1 MSTIPA
7 ALHTIGDFLATH
19 AAILALRGV
28 IIGSTIAV
36 TGVLQLVGWLVVGAL
51 ATVLITEQRRA
62 LTSMQ
67 LSAWLRAL
75 PRHVIPWPHRCAAD
89 CASAWAWDPE
99 SGPSPG

>member
-67 LSAWLRAL
+67 LRLGSVLSPARD
-75 PRHVIPWPHRCAAD
+75 PWPHRCAAD